1 MLCAHVSVCAPDG
14 SRSPRIWHS
23 FQTDVQGA
31 KTPGTPSEMKSQ
43 SEVVRLSYGH
53 ESSENCVIMEE
64 FL

>member
-1 MLCAHVSVCAPDG
+1 MLCAHVPVCASDG

-53 ESSENCVIMEE
+53 ESSENCVIIEE
-64 FL
+64 RL